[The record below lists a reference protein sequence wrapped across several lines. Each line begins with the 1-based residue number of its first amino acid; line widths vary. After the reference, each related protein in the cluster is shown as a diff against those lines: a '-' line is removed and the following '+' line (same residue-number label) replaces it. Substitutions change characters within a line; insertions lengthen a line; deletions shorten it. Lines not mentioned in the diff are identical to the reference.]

1 MSLSLIIVILTT
13 VTSLIAFQNEEIQR
27 KLLFSPFHVHHNSEY
42 YRFLSGGFIHANYI
56 HLIINMIVLWSFG
69 GVVEQYYSQ
78 VFPDLGRVY
87 FIVLYVLGI
96 VLSDIPTYFKNKDN
110 VRFASLGASGA
121 VSAVVF
127 ASILFNPWAKIYIWG
142 LIGIPGIL
150 LGVAYLVYSVIKS
163 KQGTDLVNHDAH
175 FWGAM
180 FGVVFTIILKPD
192 VAFHFI
198 DQLTKGLPL

>member
-1 MSLSLIIVILTT
+1 MSLSIIIVILTT
-13 VTSLIAFQNEEIQR
+13 ATTLIAFQNEEVQR
-27 KLLFSPFHVHHNSEY
+27 KLLFSPFHVHHNKEY
-42 YRFLSGGFIHANYI
+42 YRFLSGGFVHANFI
-56 HLIINMIVLWSFG
+56 HLLINMIVLWSFG
-69 GVVEQYYSQ
+69 GVVEQYYTQ
-78 VFPDLGRVY
+78 IFPDLGRVY

-96 VLSDIPTYFKNKDN
+96 VLSDMPTYFKHKDN
-110 VRFASLGASGA
+110 VQFASLGASGA

-150 LGVAYLVYSVIKS
+150 LGIAYLVYSVIKS
-163 KQGTDLVNHDAH
+163 NQGSDLVNHDAH

-192 VAFHFI
+192 VALHFI
-198 DQLTKGLPL
+198 DRFLNGLPI